1 MNKQLKF
8 NRTFYKNVQFWL
20 GIVVLVMG
28 AGSLLSEAVSS
39 IYFWLDIAMIL
50 LGIITVI
57 DDMILHR
64 RPVND

>member
-28 AGSLLSEAVSS
+28 LAVS
-39 IYFWLDIAMIL
+39 
-50 LGIITVI
+50 
-57 DDMILHR
+57 
-64 RPVND
+64 